1 MISSGSQVPAAA
13 PAMNPAG
20 GTWQHARM
28 TCRSSPGAARPGSAR
43 RRDARR
49 CPPGGVLAGGRQLR
63 RHGRLTRPERLHAG
77 FQLAVTTPSACLRSC
92 TALLARREAR
102 SCQECRA
109 DSRHGRG
116 QDPARNAG
124 LTPGT
129 GEGRRSPASCRSG
142 KQTMIVLTTRPANST
157 AQVGAHAY
165 DIAARHPSPAL
176 IIGTCFRACW
186 SLLGDGH
193 P

>member
-1 MISSGSQVPAAA
+1 MPAGAPRCTGRARGRCIRKGLAEPGVRLHGARAPRQRRRLTVISSGSQVPAAA
-13 PAMNPAG
+13 PAMNRAG

-49 CPPGGVLAGGRQLR
+49 CPARGECSPVDASSAALAASRALNVSM
-63 RHGRLTRPERLHAG
+63 
-77 FQLAVTTPSACLRSC
+77 LAFSSPSPTPSACLRSC

-116 QDPARNAG
+116 QEVPGVLPLREADDDRAHYQAG
-124 LTPGT
+124 ELDSA
-129 GEGRRSPASCRSG
+129 GRS
-142 KQTMIVLTTRPANST
+142 TR
-157 AQVGAHAY
+157 
-165 DIAARHPSPAL
+165 
-176 IIGTCFRACW
+176 
-186 SLLGDGH
+186 
-193 P
+193 